1 MCMYMYI
8 LITSLMQCGIISL
21 LSPRLVRLSFLLR
34 YSSALHTPTSFN
46 NPQNNLYKRNLLLAF
61 SGCGPHDPLRKSGGS
76 CTMHGEHRHSWQWLS
91 PCNTGALGEFL
102 YPLGLSSPVLSVIEG
117 DRCNYNSDCAMPG
130 VRDCSHLSLYFV
142 LQVWRLSSPSVYS
155 HCSLGFSPQ
164 KMMLYSASTAL
175 RLHQSSL
182 YEPVYT

>member
-61 SGCGPHDPLRKSGGS
+61 AGCGPHDPLRKSGGS

-91 PCNTGALGEFL
+91 PCNTGALDEFL

-130 VRDCSHLSLYFV
+130 VRDCSHLSLSLLRPAGVASFFTQCIFTLQPGFFSSKNDAV
-142 LQVWRLSSPSVYS
+142 LCFN
-155 HCSLGFSPQ
+155 CSET
-164 KMMLYSASTAL
+164 AS
-175 RLHQSSL
+175 
-182 YEPVYT
+182 E